1 MTIHEFTCA
10 DCGQRKS
17 HDDGG
22 CDTTGYAVR
31 DNRDKVCYGCCA
43 IEDRKYMIEHGRNTL
58 YLVKNDAEQY
68 EITNWPG
75 TLRFRVGTMR
85 KGYHNMAGCRY
96 DVWFVGPD
104 GKTWHGVQY
113 GNNTQICRVKRTKAA

>member
-1 MTIHEFTCA
+1 MTTHEFTCA
-10 DCGQRKS
+10 DCGVC
-17 HDDGG
+17 GG
-22 CDTTGYAVR
+22 TGYAVR
-31 DNRDKVCYGCCA
+31 DNGDKICYECCA
-43 IEDRKYMIEHGRNTL
+43 IDDRKYMIEHGRNTL
-58 YLVKNDAEQY
+58 YLVKNAAEQY

-113 GNNTQICRVKRTKAA
+113 GNNTQICYVKRTKAA